1 MDFIQSRDWSK
12 GKRKLTLS
20 LADTELS
27 RVPAKLCQD
36 LRTAEKGENPAAIL
50 QAWAAL
56 LDPMLGAL
64 QLSLL
69 GEPAGEGG
77 DDADHR

>member
-1 MDFIQSRDWSK
+1 MAIK
-12 GKRKLTLS
+12 
-20 LADTELS
+20 DTELA

-36 LRTAEKGENPAAIL
+36 LLDAEHGENPAAIL

-56 LDPMLGAL
+56 LDPAMGAL

-69 GEPAGEGG
+69 GEGHDGEEG
-77 DDADHR
+77 

>member
-1 MDFIQSRDWSK
+1 MTFVQTRDWSK
-12 GKRKLTLS
+12 GKRKLS
-20 LADTELS
+20 LTVDDTELA

-36 LRTAEKGENPAAIL
+36 LLDAEKGENPAAML

-56 LDPMLGAL
+56 LDPMMGAL

-69 GEPAGEGG
+69 DGDGDGEG
-77 DDADHR
+77 